1 MTMTRVIETEEGLA
15 PPLGELL
22 LRTAATARESAAVG
36 ALVEEEQLLARD
48 NVRAALVVKTVGG
61 TMGCSWERFG
71 GRLYTLGLDDA
82 ERAFAGLVLS
92 LAGPHKTSLTRVL
105 DLDERRLA
113 ILLRAMVSLSGCD
126 AIAVG
131 TRL

>member
-1 MTMTRVIETEEGLA
+1 MTMTRATGTGEDPA

-22 LRTAATARESAAVG
+22 LRTAATARELAAVG
-36 ALVEEEQLLARD
+36 ALAEEEHLLARD
-48 NVRAALVVKTVGG
+48 NVRAALVVKTGGG

-71 GRLYTLGLDDA
+71 SRLYTLGLDDA

-92 LAGPHKTSLTRVL
+92 LAGPHQTSLTRVL

-126 AIAVG
+126 TIAVG
-131 TRL
+131 TRM